1 MQMKLFFQHATVL
14 DGTRE
19 MLPRPMT
26 DVLVEDGR
34 IAAVGALTPP
44 PDAQVID
51 LAGKYLMPGL
61 CNLHVHL
68 PAGGR
73 PGKQRDQKKLAQ
85 LVLHNP
91 VVKRVAFS
99 VCKAYAEDELFSGV
113 TTVRAVGGLSDID
126 TTLRDRINRGAA
138 DGPRILAANMAIGP
152 VGGHMVGTVAEAAQS
167 EEEAVKMVR
176 ERVAQGVDLI
186 KLMVTGG
193 VLDATVRGEPGVL
206 KMPPALIRACCDE
219 AHKNGLPVAAHVQ
232 SAEGVRAAV
241 ENGVDTIEHGS
252 VLDQSAIDALQNSGG
267 AVICTLSPAFPM
279 ARFPRDLLGIS
290 ETVQFNSDV
299 VLRGMVEGAKQALEA
314 GIPVGLGT
322 DTGCPYT
329 THYNMWRE
337 LVFFRKYVGVSA
349 AFALHT
355 ATLLNARLV
364 GLGDETG
371 SVEPGKSADF
381 LITDGDPL
389 QSFETIRTPYMVVMR
404 GKPFLHPKAKRYAK
418 TDAVLDDYMP

>member
-1 MQMKLFFQHATVL
+1 MKYLLKNAVLL
-14 DGTRE
+14 DGTRN
-19 MLPRPMT
+19 MTPRPQT

-34 IAAVGALTPP
+34 IAAVGQNVAPGG
-44 PDAQVID
+44 AKVID
-51 LAGKYLMPGL
+51 LSGKYLMPGL

-85 LVLHNP
+85 LVLRNP
-91 VVKRVAFS
+91 LVRRVAFS
-99 VCKAYAEDELFSGV
+99 ICAAYAKDELFSGV
-113 TTVRAVGGLSDID
+113 TTLRAVGGLADID
-126 TTLRDRINRGAA
+126 TRLRDRINRGAA

-167 EEEAVKMVR
+167 EQEAVRMVR
-176 ERVAQGVDLI
+176 ERVQQGVDLI

-206 KMPPALIRACCDE
+206 KMPPELIRACCSE
-219 AHKNGLPVAAHVQ
+219 AHRNNLPVAAHVQ

-241 ENGVDTIEHGS
+241 ENGVDTIEHGA
-252 VLDQSAIDALQNSGG
+252 VLDDSAIGALQKSGG
-267 AVICTLSPAFPM
+267 AVVCTISPAFPM
-279 ARFPRDLLGIS
+279 AKFPRDLLGIS
-290 ETVQFNSDV
+290 ETVQFNSEV
-299 VLRGMVEGAKQALEA
+299 VLRGMIEGAKQALKA

-337 LVFFRKYVGVSA
+337 LAFFTAFVGVSP

-355 ATLLNARLV
+355 ATLLNAQLV
-364 GLGDETG
+364 GLGNETG
-371 SVEPGKSADF
+371 SVEPGKSAD
-381 LITDGDPL
+381 LLVTDGDPL
-389 QSFETIRTPYMVVMR
+389 QNFATMREPFLVMMR
-404 GKPFLHPKAKRYAK
+404 GKPFLHPKANRYAQ
-418 TDAVLDDYMP
+418 TDVQLDQYMP